1 MVNPLT
7 TPAYLNNNPL
17 NMRPLPSGEKW
28 QGQVG
33 ITTYPGTGSFCKF
46 ESAAKGVRA
55 AVINMRSIVRLGRH
69 TLSQMINTWAP
80 VGPDQNGVV
89 VNNYL
94 NHVATRANLP
104 TSYDLS
110 WLLLPNP
117 TDAQAGELAR
127 IVRGMNEFEAGGET
141 VSIEDI
147 NAGIADALNLPAGH
161 VRQDDGN
168 IVRTDISQS
177 TVVQAANNGIV
188 GTVSTIGAGVAVPT
202 ITAIAG
208 APPITVAII
217 VGAFLLVGAA
227 VAVYFLV
234 KAKQA
239 RMGANNA
246 GVA

>member
-1 MVNPLT
+1 MANPKS

-17 NMRPLPSGEKW
+17 NMRPLPNGEQW

-33 ITTYPGTGSFCKF
+33 VSTYAQTGSFCRF
-46 ESAAKGVRA
+46 ITAAKGVRA

-94 NHVATRANLP
+94 NHVATRAGL
-104 TSYDLS
+104 SVDYDLS

-117 TDAQAGELAR
+117 TDVQAGELAR

-147 NAGIADALNLPAGH
+147 NAGIADALSLKPGYI
-161 VRQDDGN
+161 RQDDGN
-168 IVRTDISQS
+168 IVRTDVSQS
-177 TVVQAANNGIV
+177 SIVKAANKGV
-188 GTVSTIGAGVAVPT
+188 TGTVTTVAAGVVVPT
-202 ITAIAG
+202 VTAVAG
-208 APPITVAII
+208 APPLTVAIL
-217 VGAFLLVGAA
+217 VGAFLLTGAA
-227 VAVYFLV
+227 VAIYFLIR
-234 KAKQA
+234 AKQS